1 VNNYTFSN
9 GGSLGSL
16 FKTVGMRYRRRI
28 SARGFKKGRKTQKG
42 DPRMLVPCP
51 AVETLVFSDRH
62 DPEKAAGRKRD
73 RAKRGLP
80 DAEERTSVDMADEP
94 IANVLVGVTGW

>member
-1 VNNYTFSN
+1 MYTQCSMNYTMSM
-9 GGSLGSL
+9 
-16 FKTVGMRYRRRI
+16 MRYTHMCQPPLP
-28 SARGFKKGRKTQKG
+28 ARH
-42 DPRMLVPCP
+42 PYHEVMLVPCP

-80 DAEERTSVDMADEP
+80 DAEEWTSVDMADEP
-94 IANVLVGVTGW
+94 IANVLVGGTGW